1 MSDGFDLSGLDRLA
15 ADLNGAGNAV
25 IPFAVKALA
34 VTSMNVKKTW
44 QGKVS
49 GAPGMPGLAGA
60 VSYDVKTV
68 GASIE
73 AEIGYDKNRY
83 QGPLGNISEFGS
95 PTLAPRGYGAAAL
108 QENADD
114 FVHGLERAVE
124 DALKSRD
131 L

>member
-49 GAPGMPGLAGA
+49 GASGMPGLAA
-60 VSYDVKTV
+60 
-68 GASIE
+68 
-73 AEIGYDKNRY
+73 R
-83 QGPLGNISEFGS
+83 S
-95 PTLAPRGYGAAAL
+95 PTTSPPKAGRSRRRSATTRTATRDRSATSASSVHRPSPPAATVPKAL